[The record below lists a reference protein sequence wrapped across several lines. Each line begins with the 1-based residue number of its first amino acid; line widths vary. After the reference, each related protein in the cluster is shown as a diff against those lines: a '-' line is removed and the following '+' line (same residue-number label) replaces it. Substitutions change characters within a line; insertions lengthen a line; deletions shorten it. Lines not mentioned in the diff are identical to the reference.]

1 MNEREV
7 KVIKEIEK
15 RLKEKEI
22 QQQESLVTEGTT
34 LEDNLSTYDTIL
46 DATSVI
52 EGAIMEVCLVTEGTV
67 IDACLVTEDAVLDS
81 LVAKESTVDSSSSI
95 QNGKCIRPTNQEMTL
110 KVYGI
115 LYTHLKE
122 TMIRDIAA
130 IDKYLI
136 EAILHEYEIK
146 KRLELRSNVVQINP
160 VQALE
165 ACLVV
170 IESSGTE
177 SENNSLETTFS
188 RLENEHTS
196 FNKESSTSD
205 GND

>member
-1 MNEREV
+1 MKEREV
-7 KVIKEIEK
+7 KAIKEIEK
-15 RLKEKEI
+15 RIKEKEI

-34 LEDNLSTYDTIL
+34 LKDNLSTYDTIF

-52 EGAIMEVCLVTEGTV
+52 EGSTMEVCLVTEGTV

-81 LVAKESTVDSSSSI
+81 LVAKESTVDSSI
-95 QNGKCIRPTNQEMTL
+95 L
-110 KVYGI
+110 I

-122 TMIRDIAA
+122 TMIRDIVA

-136 EAILHEYEIK
+136 EAILHKHEIK
-146 KRLELRSNVVQINP
+146 KRLELQSNVVQINP

-165 ACLVV
+165 ASLVV

-177 SENNSLETTFS
+177 SENNSLKNTFS

-196 FNKESSTSD
+196 SNKESSTSE